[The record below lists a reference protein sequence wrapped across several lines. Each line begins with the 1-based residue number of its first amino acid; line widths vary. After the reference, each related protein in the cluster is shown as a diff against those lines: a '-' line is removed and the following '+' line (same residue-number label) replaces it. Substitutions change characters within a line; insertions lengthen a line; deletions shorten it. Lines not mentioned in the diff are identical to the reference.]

1 MNKESFSFKQNYR
14 SLNIH
19 VQRGISL
26 IEIMI
31 AMVIDLLLLI
41 AITAF
46 IINQSNLSNELYKS
60 SRQMENGRYAMF
72 LLQQDI
78 NLAGFYGAWE
88 PPITHPSALP
98 DPCSI
103 TPTTSDLS
111 LVIPIQGYDNPS
123 AKLSCMPDHKS
134 GTDILVVRRV
144 ATSGP
149 ITAPVSNEIY
159 LQAGSASE
167 ASPFDPALGI
177 QNADIQIGDPSNFGL
192 GSLNSDNS
200 INTVGTKADG
210 TTASIFKKANV
221 SGASLL
227 NNNQRIAADI
237 NKYHV
242 HIYFISPCSIATGTA
257 VDTAGINK
265 ACLNTDDNGNPIPTL
280 KRLELTVVNGNRQ
293 FKEVPLVE
301 GIDNLQL
308 DYAIDRDLDG
318 APDSTSIYRNSD
330 NTYLAAPGLTDWNN
344 VMVVRVNILSRNL
357 ERPNNEATGAFC
369 RSTNPPPQ
377 CSTVYYLGLN
387 GNVGPF
393 TDDVNGGYKRHVYT
407 QSVLVV
413 NPVKRRQQ

>member
-1 MNKESFSFKQNYR
+1 
-14 SLNIH
+14 
-19 VQRGISL
+19 
-26 IEIMI
+26 
-31 AMVIDLLLLI
+31 
-41 AITAF
+41 
-46 IINQSNLSNELYKS
+46 
-60 SRQMENGRYAMF
+60 
-72 LLQQDI
+72 
-78 NLAGFYGAWE
+78 
-88 PPITHPSALP
+88 
-98 DPCSI
+98 
-103 TPTTSDLS
+103 
-111 LVIPIQGYDNPS
+111 
-123 AKLSCMPDHKS
+123 MPDYKS

-149 ITAPVSNEIY
+149 ITTPVSNEIY

-377 CSTVYYLGLN
+377 CSTVYYLGLH